1 MEAAD
6 SNQEFYLALNGK
18 RYQVSKDV
26 YKALKAEIN
35 AVRYMAGKEHRCSQP
50 NHAHCS
56 GDCFSCRWHTNGIFQ
71 NDIEEPA
78 AAYTTED
85 TAISLLTMEKIY
97 AWANS
102 LTPGSAEIL
111 ALRFEKCCTFREIAQ
126 ILGISSCAVQKRLKR
141 MLDYLRKNTE
151 EFF

>member
-1 MEAAD
+1 MKPAD
-6 SNQEFYLALNGK
+6 LNQQFYLILNGE

-26 YKALKAEIN
+26 YKALKTEIN

-56 GDCFSCRWHTNGIFQ
+56 GDCFDCRWHTNGIFQ
-71 NDIEEPA
+71 NDTKEPA
-78 AAYTTED
+78 APHTTED
-85 TAISLLTMEKIY
+85 TAISSLTMQKIY
-97 AWANS
+97 AWASS

-141 MLDYLRKNTE
+141 MLDYLGKNPE
-151 EFF
+151 KFF